1 MDDTKH
7 PNDFSPLTIEQ
18 IHELS
23 MAVRETFDGKLSR
36 AAFTASLLLLI
47 EDVPGFEVGEIS
59 TSLIDEAWV
68 AYIQSASPSK

>member
-1 MDDTKH
+1 MNTIRHSDEF
-7 PNDFSPLTIEQ
+7 PPLTIEQ

-23 MAVRETFDGKLSR
+23 TAVRETFDGKLSR
-36 AAFTASLLLLI
+36 AAFTASLLLLL

-68 AYIQSASPSK
+68 VYIQSASPSK